1 MVVRRIMQQR
11 GGSPSLYPMHSKEA
25 LEMISKQLQ
34 TNYYANEECLLFG
47 TQQ

>member
-1 MVVRRIMQQR
+1 MQQR
-11 GGSPSLYPMHSKEA
+11 GRSLALYPMYSKEA
-25 LEMISKQLQ
+25 LDMVSKQLQ